1 MAIGCTSCLHHAQR
15 VQDSY
20 AGAGSRI
27 LNVPDS
33 NLLDLAKKRQ
43 SRQKHRIFGG
53 TQHKECT
60 VCHYVTAVGFIP
72 AKGGDIEPSDPS
84 GWTPNPNLPATGD
97 DNTSFIWIA
106 LLIICASTAAGTVI
120 YGRRKKQR

>member
-53 TQHKECT
+53 
-60 VCHYVTAVGFIP
+60 
-72 AKGGDIEPSDPS
+72 
-84 GWTPNPNLPATGD
+84 
-97 DNTSFIWIA
+97 
-106 LLIICASTAAGTVI
+106 
-120 YGRRKKQR
+120 